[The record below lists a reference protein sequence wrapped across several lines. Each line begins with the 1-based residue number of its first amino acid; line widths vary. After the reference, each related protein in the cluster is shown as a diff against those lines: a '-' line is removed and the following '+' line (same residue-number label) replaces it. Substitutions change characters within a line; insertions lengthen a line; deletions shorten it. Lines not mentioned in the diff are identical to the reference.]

1 MKGND
6 QGMTKT
12 DEEKANV
19 LCDYFTEVF
28 TEEDIANIPDA
39 QLHEELPPLQDIN
52 FTVDDVEKALMKLK
66 VGKSPGPDQLH
77 PRMLRELASVLKIPL
92 FILFRKSLDK
102 GQLPLQWKCAH
113 VSPIFKKGNRSSPCN
128 YRPVSLT
135 SVVCKLME
143 TLIRDS
149 LVTHMEE
156 NHLVCHQQHGFR
168 AGRSTTTQ
176 LLSTLEVWT
185 RILDE
190 GGCVDT
196 VFMDFMK
203 AFDKVPHRRL
213 LRKLEG
219 YRVTRNVLAWIDDF
233 LSERHQRVVVNGAKS
248 KWSSVTSGIPQGSVL
263 GPVLFVIYINDL
275 PESCDCSTLLF
286 ADDTK
291 VFQQVKSTADCEK
304 LQADLN
310 HLQSWA
316 DRWQLCFH
324 PQKCKVMRIGNGH
337 PEFTYQMTVDGLLI
351 DLDTTHTEK
360 DLGVYVDDKLKF
372 DFHIHTA
379 VTRANR
385 MLGLIKRSYTYL
397 DKESLLCLYKAMV
410 RPILEYGVTVWSP
423 YRIGDIDAV
432 ESVQRRATRILPE
445 LRGLDYE
452 ARLRSL
458 KLPTLTYRRLR
469 GDVINV
475 YKYIHGIYRLSL
487 ADNMFEM
494 AQYGA
499 TRGHSFKLYKHQSR
513 LNLRKHFFS
522 QRVVDVWNSLPDDV
536 VTAPSLNM
544 LKRRLDYHWRNETFL
559 YNYKAPVT
567 HAHATGRAN
576 TLSGT

>member
-1 MKGND
+1 M
-6 QGMTKT
+6 
-12 DEEKANV
+12 
-19 LCDYFTEVF
+19 
-28 TEEDIANIPDA
+28 
-39 QLHEELPPLQDIN
+39 
-52 FTVDDVEKALMKLK
+52 
-66 VGKSPGPDQLH
+66 
-77 PRMLRELASVLKIPL
+77 LKIPL
-92 FILFRKSLDK
+92 FILFMKSLDK
-102 GQLPLQWKCAH
+102 GELPLQWKCAH

-233 LSERHQRVVVNGAKS
+233 LSERHRRVVVNGAKS

-263 GPVLFVIYINDL
+263 GPVLFIIYINDL

-310 HLQSWA
+310 HLQ
-316 DRWQLCFH
+316 
-324 PQKCKVMRIGNGH
+324 
-337 PEFTYQMTVDGLLI
+337 
-351 DLDTTHTEK
+351 
-360 DLGVYVDDKLKF
+360 
-372 DFHIHTA
+372 
-379 VTRANR
+379 
-385 MLGLIKRSYTYL
+385 
-397 DKESLLCLYKAMV
+397 
-410 RPILEYGVTVWSP
+410 
-423 YRIGDIDAV
+423 
-432 ESVQRRATRILPE
+432 
-445 LRGLDYE
+445 
-452 ARLRSL
+452 
-458 KLPTLTYRRLR
+458 
-469 GDVINV
+469 
-475 YKYIHGIYRLSL
+475 
-487 ADNMFEM
+487 
-494 AQYGA
+494 
-499 TRGHSFKLYKHQSR
+499 
-513 LNLRKHFFS
+513 
-522 QRVVDVWNSLPDDV
+522 
-536 VTAPSLNM
+536 
-544 LKRRLDYHWRNETFL
+544 
-559 YNYKAPVT
+559 
-567 HAHATGRAN
+567 
-576 TLSGT
+576 